1 MSTKKVF
8 CIALAAALLLTLLP
22 LSALANEGDSL
33 DPIADGTEIV
43 REEPV
48 QEEPQEEQPQNGAT
62 PTSLVI
68 VMEDTTP
75 VIDVSDEASLRDAVQ
90 KIKNNTPVTI
100 NLTADI
106 ELSDTALSIPSNRD
120 ITLTGHHTLFGANNA
135 DVISLGGKLTLDG
148 ITVAHREGE
157 LGLGVR
163 LGLPAALLIMK
174 SGVITGHMGYMGD
187 PSKRNE
193 YGSAVS
199 VLSGAF
205 KFEGGSITG
214 NSSDHNRAASPSNSN
229 VHISSSSTIN
239 MTGGE
244 ISGNIG
250 HGLNAGKRFEMTGGK
265 ISDNSGFGVVS
276 ERSNNFIFEM
286 YDGEISGNGMG
297 GVRNFSNFYMFD
309 GVISGNAGT
318 TGGGV
323 HNGNKFYMYDGEIS
337 GNSAVDGGGVYND
350 GTYTYTMEITNGKIY
365 NNTASGNGGGIG
377 SRATASSKSKILIND
392 SKIFDNSAS
401 GNGGG
406 VFFYD
411 SAAVPIS
418 NSYITGNSASGNG
431 SGVYLN
437 NYSILSLSGS
447 SVTGN
452 STSSHG
458 GGVYLNNNGTLSL
471 SESVVAD
478 NFASGNGGGV
488 YMHGTFNM
496 ASGEISGNT
505 AGFNGGGLFFTDA
518 AKGSYNINGGEIS
531 GNKAGVAGG
540 GLSGPLNMLN
550 VGEDAVFSGNTAD
563 KATGRNAADDT
574 LYSDKIKNS
583 SWTAPLSQGYNNFD
597 ISYPKGVEVS
607 LVTVSFN
614 GNGAP
619 VSYRDLN
626 RSISP
631 GESLGS
637 NMISNPVKDGSDF
650 KEWNDAL
657 NGSGESF
664 DMSTVVSTKKTVY
677 AQWSEIIIGSD
688 NIDNSVEE
696 EGAVGN
702 TEGTVGDT
710 EDAVGNLGGHH
721 TGHAGAAEKGVE
733 GENSGSDNTAEES
746 GAAEGTEAPKT
757 TAAPPLKAGN
767 SHTTTDNG
775 NYIELDPSG
784 VPLGEWN
791 WNGEEWV
798 FFAYAPEN
806 DLPRTGEEG
815 TMPIYIFILFALGAA
830 VFYGKVYMMYL
841 QRKLKANS

>member
-22 LSALANEGDSL
+22 LSALANDDDSL

-75 VIDVSDEASLRDAVQ
+75 IIDVSDEAGLRSAVQ
-90 KIKNNTPVTI
+90 KITNNTPVTI

-106 ELSDTALSIPSNRD
+106 ELSDTVLLIPSNRD
-120 ITLTGHHTLFGANNA
+120 ITLTGHHTLFGADNA
-135 DVISLGGKLTLDG
+135 DVLNVSGKLTLDG

-163 LGLPAALLIMK
+163 LGFSSALLTMK
-174 SGVITGHMGYMGD
+174 SGVITGHMGYTGN
-187 PSKRNE
+187 PNKKGE

-199 VLSGAF
+199 VTAGTF

-214 NSSDHNRAASPSNSN
+214 NSSDPDRVVSPANAN
-229 VHISSSSTIN
+229 VFIGTFGTMDMS
-239 MTGGE
+239 GGE

-250 HGLNAGKRFEMTGGK
+250 HGLNIGKRFEMTGGK
-265 ISDNSGFGVVS
+265 ISDNSGFGVVG
-276 ERSNNFIFEM
+276 ERSASYIFEM
-286 YDGEISGNGMG
+286 FDGEISDNGMG
-297 GVRNFSNFYMFD
+297 GVRNYSSFFMFD
-309 GVISGNAGT
+309 GVISGNDGT

-323 HNGNKFYMYDGEIS
+323 YNGNKFYMYDGEIS

-350 GTYTYTMEITNGKIY
+350 GTYTYIMEITNGKIY
-365 NNTASGNGGGIG
+365 DNTASGNGGGIG
-377 SRATASSKSKILIND
+377 SRASSNSKNKILIKD
-392 SKIFDNSAS
+392 SEISGNSAS

-411 SAAVPIS
+411 NTALPIS
-418 NSYITGNSASGNG
+418 NSSITGNSASG
-431 SGVYLN
+431 
-437 NYSILSLSGS
+437 
-447 SVTGN
+447 
-452 STSSHG
+452 HG
-458 GGVYLNNNGTLSL
+458 GGVYLNNNSTLSL